1 LLGISVFIVVIL
13 GANLNV
19 WHLASKRNTLYWPDL
34 ASVILLPTF
43 WFLVTGSG
51 YGHQS
56 LSHLIEIPIVIMVGT
71 VSLYFRVL
79 IADRWTSNS
88 NLNSYLNLMTGL
100 IFVFLLRTFMP
111 FLPE

>member
-1 LLGISVFIVVIL
+1 VVIL
-13 GANLNV
+13 AANLYV
-19 WHLASKRNTLYWPDL
+19 WQLANKRNTLYWPDL

-56 LSHLIEIPIVIMVGT
+56 LSHLIEAPIVSMFGT

-79 IADRWTSNS
+79 IVDRWATNS
-88 NLNSYLNLMTGL
+88 MFNSYLNLLTGL
-100 IFVFLLRTFMP
+100 IFVVLLRTFMP